1 MRTWVGALDKPQGHC
16 HYENAVRVKIVREL
30 CDGLAN
36 CVGVAPTVFQLDDE
50 HKAIVLDPSTV
61 DEDTLWR
68 AAESCTRNAVI
79 LEDDEGNQLYP

>member
-1 MRTWVGALDKPQGHC
+1 MR
-16 HYENAVRVKIVREL
+16 VRIDRKL

-36 CVGVAPTVFQLDDE
+36 CVGVAPSVFQLDAE
-50 HKAIVLDPSTV
+50 HKAIVLDVSSV

-68 AAESCTRNAVI
+68 AAESCTRSAVI